1 MKQNMPFPFVGETG
15 RCGLV
20 NQCGEIREVRLS

>member
-15 RCGLV
+15 PCGLF